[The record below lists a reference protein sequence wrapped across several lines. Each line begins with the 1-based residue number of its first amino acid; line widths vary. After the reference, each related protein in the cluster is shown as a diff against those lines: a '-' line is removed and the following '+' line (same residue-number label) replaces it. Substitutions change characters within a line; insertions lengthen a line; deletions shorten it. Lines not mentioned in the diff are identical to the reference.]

1 MSNGRVATNRHPLAP
16 VRRLPH
22 PASRSGDSA
31 TAARLIAR
39 RPEKSSGNSLG
50 LPIFI
55 QKISFAP

>member
-22 PASRSGDSA
+22 PASRSGDST

-50 LPIFI
+50 
-55 QKISFAP
+55 